1 MRRLGASAVAV
12 ALAIGVGACAEAKY
26 RYIVSGSEDVSF
38 KVPSDWTTYS
48 LPTGADDR
56 IAPDSPGDVQL
67 IWSSGFDADPN
78 ADVEHL
84 KAMTDFGQVLVL
96 HPVGVANVYQ
106 IQGSYNQKVSLT
118 EARKAALGVDPLYVS
133 DDVRS
138 LVEVI
143 EYKPLTRFRGLQGTR
158 VRFNLRVRAD
168 APWSTYDLIAL
179 IDQNRYRMY
188 TFIVGCIGTCF
199 QDNQSALDEVVNSWR
214 FEQ

>member
-1 MRRLGASAVAV
+1 MGAVAV
-12 ALAIGVGACAEAKY
+12 VLALALASGACAEAKF
-26 RYIVSGSEDVSF
+26 RFVVSGPEDVSF
-38 KVPSDWTTYS
+38 KVPRQWTTYS

-56 IAPDSPGDVQL
+56 ISPDSPGDVQL

-78 ADVEHL
+78 AKQEHL
-84 KAMTDFGQVLVL
+84 DAMTNFGQVVVE
-96 HPVGVANVYQ
+96 HPVGLANIYQ

-118 EARKAALGVDPLYVS
+118 EVRRAALGVDPLYVS

-138 LVEVI
+138 LVEI
-143 EYKPLTRFRGLQGTR
+143 IKYQPLTKFKGLQGSR
-158 VRFNLRVRAD
+158 VRFNLRVRTD

-188 TFIVGCIGTCF
+188 TFIVGCIGHCF
-199 QDNQSALDEVVNSWR
+199 QDNQSAIDEIVNSWR